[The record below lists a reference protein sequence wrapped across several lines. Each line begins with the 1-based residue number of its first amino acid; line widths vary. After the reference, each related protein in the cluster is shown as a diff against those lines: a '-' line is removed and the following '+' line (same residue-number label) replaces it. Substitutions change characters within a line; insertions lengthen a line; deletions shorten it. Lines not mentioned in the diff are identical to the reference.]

1 MTMASADKSP
11 STARAGNQK
20 ALVVSGARAS
30 IQSDCSAAK
39 RDKLP
44 AEKIAAI
51 CKPMTKAAPITA
63 ATICAISRV
72 RLAPIRRNSAIV
84 SAKATA
90 VATAPNAA
98 TTP

>member
-1 MTMASADKSP
+1 M
-11 STARAGNQK
+11 
-20 ALVVSGARAS
+20 SGACAS

-39 RDKLP
+39 REMLP
-44 AEKIAAI
+44 EEKIAAI

-72 RLAPIRRNSAIV
+72 RLAPTMRNSAMV
-84 SAKATA
+84 SASAAA
-90 VATAPNAA
+90 VATAPMAA